1 VGDKE
6 RERERGI
13 KVIKPIK
20 TDMPLNCSS
29 LASRV
34 PHILGGLK
42 TTATTRVGGGVVLFN
57 FFNKIHQNN
66 SLCIASLP
74 LNKRNDSQRFCLSS
88 SSSSSVMEGIKDS
101 GFSTQEIE
109 KYSKE
114 LDIAVRAVQM
124 ACSLCQKVQ
133 ESLISKTN
141 SQVQAKDDNSPVTV
155 AGMH

>member
-1 VGDKE
+1 VGDT
-6 RERERGI
+6 ERGI

-34 PHILGGLK
+34 PLILGGLK
-42 TTATTRVGGGVVLFN
+42 TTATTRVGGGGVLFN
-57 FFNKIHQNN
+57 FFNKTHQNN

-74 LNKRNDSQRFCLSS
+74 LNKRNDSKRFCLSSSSS

-101 GFSTQEIE
+101 GFSTREIE

>member
-1 VGDKE
+1 VGDK
-6 RERERGI
+6 ERERGI

-88 SSSSSVMEGIKDS
+88 SSSVMEGIKDS